1 MPTMNDSATT
11 NTIETDQRTRTHV
24 LKPMVLQGIELN
36 GLSRYVA
43 PLVVIG
49 ACFMV
54 MLWSSIELKNTRT
67 ALGKAQTRY
76 ESALKEKQRLEL
88 EMNLLLSPAAIE
100 QQVNDLGLDP
110 NVTVIEVGA
119 DKK

>member
-1 MPTMNDSATT
+1 MNDSVPTS
-11 NTIETDQRTRTHV
+11 TIDSEQRTRTHV
-24 LKPMVLQGIELN
+24 LRPMVLQGIELN
-36 GLSRYVA
+36 GLSRYIA

-49 ACFMV
+49 ACVMV

-67 ALGKAQTRY
+67 SLGKAQTRY
-76 ESALKEKQRLEL
+76 ENALKEKQRLEL

-100 QQVNDLGLDP
+100 QQVNELGLDR

-119 DKK
+119 DQQ

>member
-1 MPTMNDSATT
+1 MNKTSPTNS
-11 NTIETDQRTRTHV
+11 IEADQRTSTHV

-36 GLSRYVA
+36 GLSRYIA

-49 ACFMV
+49 ACVMI

-76 ESALKEKQRLEL
+76 ENALKEKQRLEL

-100 QQVNDLGLDP
+100 QQVNELGLDP

>member
-1 MPTMNDSATT
+1 MNDSAPT

-24 LKPMVLQGIELN
+24 LRPMVLQGIELN
-36 GLSRYVA
+36 GLSRYIA
-43 PLVVIG
+43 PLIVIG
-49 ACFMV
+49 ACIMV
-54 MLWSSIELKNTRT
+54 MLWSSIELKNTRSSLV
-67 ALGKAQTRY
+67 AAQTRY
-76 ESALKEKQRLEL
+76 ENALKEKQRLEL

-100 QQVNDLGLDP
+100 QQVNELGLDR